1 MSKENVGKLDKAI
14 RIVVAFIL
22 SGLYITQS
30 LTGVLGILALIT
42 GSILIVTAI
51 VGTCPIYK
59 LLGKNTCKVKEKG

>member
-22 SGLYITQS
+22 SALYITQT
-30 LTGVLGILALIT
+30 LTGFLGILALII
-42 GSILIVTAI
+42 GGVLIVTAI

-59 LLGKNTCKVKEKG
+59 ALGKNTCKIK